1 MRHPGHHFICHG
13 AVVRAVAS
21 TAGRQ
26 AQIIPGL
33 ECCRERPQSKK
44 PNKKDGKPALHPSLM
59 LHDERIT
66 PVDRQPRC
74 VLRYHRFI
82 AVSSTLPEEF
92 PVSQENASSSST
104 ELSAQA
110 ACTRRPLRI
119 ALFGFGTVG
128 SSVARILVESKTE
141 GVELTHIY
149 NRNVARKR
157 VDWTAPNVVWSED
170 ADAVLASDV
179 DVIVELAGG
188 LDPAGEWVRR
198 ALEAG
203 KSVVTANK
211 KLIAYHGVE
220 LERLAA
226 AKGGHL
232 KYGAAVAGGI
242 PVIPGIEQGL
252 AGDRIES
259 MEGILNGTCNFIL
272 SKMEAGAE
280 YATVLATAQAKGYA
294 EADPTEDVGGFDARA
309 KLAILM
315 RLALRV
321 VVDPEEIV
329 PQPITAVTAVDF
341 SYARDLGCTIRQV
354 ARAEESGGNVA
365 ATVGPMLVDKKSPL
379 AWSRG
384 TENMVILTGHYGGD
398 VVFSGHGAGGHPTAV
413 AVVSDLLALAHGSRR
428 VAVPSTPAC
437 IGAEFEVPHY
447 IRFLVNDRPGIVAEI
462 TGALARER
470 INIRAIVQ
478 KPGYPAHALP
488 FVVTVEPCKSSA
500 LKRALASIS
509 RMDCLLEEP
518 LDLQMLE

>member
-1 MRHPGHHFICHG
+1 M
-13 AVVRAVAS
+13 
-21 TAGRQ
+21 
-26 AQIIPGL
+26 
-33 ECCRERPQSKK
+33 
-44 PNKKDGKPALHPSLM
+44 
-59 LHDERIT
+59 
-66 PVDRQPRC
+66 
-74 VLRYHRFI
+74 
-82 AVSSTLPEEF
+82 
-92 PVSQENASSSST
+92 SQENASLSSIDS
-104 ELSAQA
+104 SAQISSA
-110 ACTRRPLRI
+110 RRPLRI

-128 SSVARILVESKTE
+128 SSVARILVESKPE
-141 GVELTHIY
+141 GLELTHVF
-149 NRNVARKR
+149 NRSVERKR
-157 VDWTAPNVVWSED
+157 VDWTPPGVVWSED
-170 ADAVLASDV
+170 ADAVLASNV
-179 DVIVELAGG
+179 DVVVELVGG
-188 LDPAGEWVRR
+188 HDPAGGWVRR

-211 KLIAYHGVE
+211 KLIAYHGVD

-252 AGDRIES
+252 AGDRIER

-280 YATVLATAQAKGYA
+280 YATVLATAQARGYA

-321 VVDPEEIV
+321 VVDPDEIV
-329 PQPITAVTAVDF
+329 PQPITSVSAVDF
-341 SYARDLGCTIRQV
+341 SYANDLGCTIRQV
-354 ARAEESGGNVA
+354 ARAEESGGTVA
-365 ATVGPMLVDKKSPL
+365 ATVGPMLVDKNSPL

-428 VAVPSTPAC
+428 VAVPSIPAR

-447 IRFLVNDRPGIVAEI
+447 IRFLVADRPGIVAEI

-509 RMDCLLEEP
+509 QMECLLEKP

>member
-1 MRHPGHHFICHG
+1 MRAASLVYATWPGGYLRFGGKMLISG
-13 AVVRAVAS
+13 IIDASEFQFARLKDLMPLEAKSSVSEKYSAVES
-21 TAGRQ
+21 NGR
-26 AQIIPGL
+26 P
-33 ECCRERPQSKK
+33 
-44 PNKKDGKPALHPSLM
+44 
-59 LHDERIT
+59 
-66 PVDRQPRC
+66 
-74 VLRYHRFI
+74 
-82 AVSSTLPEEF
+82 
-92 PVSQENASSSST
+92 
-104 ELSAQA
+104 
-110 ACTRRPLRI
+110 PLRI

-128 SSVARILVESKTE
+128 SSVARILLESKPD

-149 NRNVARKR
+149 NRNVARKKA
-157 VDWTAPNVVWSED
+157 DWVPDSVVWSED
-170 ADAVLASDV
+170 WERVLASDV
-179 DVIVELAGG
+179 DVIVELVGG
-188 LDPAGEWVRR
+188 LDPVGTWVRR
-198 ALEAG
+198 AIEAG

-226 AKGGHL
+226 QKGGHL

-242 PVIPGIEQGL
+242 PVIPALEQGL
-252 AGDRIES
+252 AGDHIRR

-280 YATVLATAQAKGYA
+280 YAAVLAEAQAKGYA
-294 EADPTEDVGGFDARA
+294 EADPTEDVGGFDARS

-329 PQPITAVTAVDF
+329 PQPITSVSAVDF
-341 SYARDLGCTIRQV
+341 SYARDLNCTIRQV
-354 ARAEESGGNVA
+354 SRAEEVAGEVA
-365 ATVGPMLVDKKSPL
+365 ATVGPMLVDRNSPM

-384 TENMVILTGHYGGD
+384 TENMVILTGRYGGD

-428 VAVPSTPAC
+428 VAIPSVPAK

-447 IRFLVNDRPGIVAEI
+447 VRFLVVDRPGIVAEI
-462 TGALARER
+462 TTALARAR

-478 KPGYPAHALP
+478 KPGYPAEALP

-500 LKRALASIS
+500 LKRALTEIEK
-509 RMDCLLEEP
+509 MECLLEPP